1 MAVALWITALF
12 IGATLWLASV
22 LVVTTA
28 APDERFPWERNPS
41 HRRAASISLRVAGV
55 FFIVLPVSW
64 GITPIA
70 GYWGALPCLAAFAP
84 GVLAIVLHNTSVTRR
99 AARVD

>member
-41 HRRAASISLRVAGV
+41 NRRAASISLRVAGML
-55 FFIVLPVSW
+55 FIVFSVSW
-64 GITPIA
+64 GIAPLA
-70 GYWGALPCLAAFAP
+70 GYWGALPLLAAFAP
-84 GVLAIVLHNTSVTRR
+84 ATLAIILHNTSVSRR